1 MARFAS
7 SRSGVIRMKLREEE
21 IDALSLMEELLESVG
36 GQDGDPAA
44 ERLTVAAYPDDAEAQ
59 GEYGRLTAGELDRQR
74 RLDREAVFGLL
85 DDARSGP
92 LDLAAD
98 QAEAWLMVLNESRL
112 ALAARLGIEEE
123 SWGRFEKDKGP
134 PAPAQV
140 FLLFL
145 SEVQGGLID
154 AMADQI

>member
-1 MARFAS
+1 MARFGS
-7 SRSGVIRMKLREEE
+7 PRSGVIRMKFREEE

-36 GQDGDPAA
+36 NQDGDPAA

-59 GEYGRLTAGELDRQR
+59 DEYSRLMTGELDRQR
-74 RLDREAVFGLL
+74 RRDREAVFGLL
-85 DDARSGP
+85 DDARRGP
-92 LDLAAD
+92 LDLDAD

-123 SWGRFEKDKGP
+123 SWGRFEKDRGP
-134 PAPAQV
+134 PAPAEV

-145 SEVQGGLID
+145 SEMQGGLIE
-154 AMADQI
+154 AMEAQI